1 MEIDLLT
8 KSGEYIREGRFEKAQ
23 IILRR
28 ILSENPNQAKA
39 IELTGDLSLKLE
51 RIQEAIQRYDNASNK
66 YMNNNKFAEAVLCLE
81 KIMMIDKTNDEVVAR
96 LADLYRFYGLSN
108 RSIKAVLD
116 LCGWAL
122 DNKEDRIFVSGLRKI
137 VELQTKN
144 LPLRLSYAKVLLAI
158 ERKQDA
164 QDELRKLKTMAEEAH
179 DDAILEEV
187 NALLPQPD
195 GGEELDPKSRI
206 ELGNLLYEIGSK
218 DEAIV
223 EFEKAVTDL
232 VATGDTEEATSV
244 LNRILEI
251 DPNNKD
257 AAKQLEQLQGGGTA
271 PEPVEA
277 PKEAAPAEETTAEIP
292 SEEALVAEAP
302 SEQEQVD
309 ESIQEPAIE
318 EAPSEE
324 SPAEPASELP
334 SEEESISS
342 EQSDVQS
349 GQSDT
354 GLDMFHDLGQDIEG
368 FVPASESPDEE
379 TPSSAQ
385 STEESLSEDDV
396 SQLEG
401 QIADIEFLLK
411 ETEKAAKP
419 SFEISKEFDD
429 FRKSIVW
436 QEEDPNKLLQLARM
450 AYEND
455 LYKTALK
462 YVEDIRDKKET
473 WPSSLEI
480 HGGSLVKLGQYN
492 NAKKNL
498 AAALIF
504 EGIQENE
511 KIELRYLLASAYE
524 GLGDFDNAM
533 REIERIISI
542 NPNYRDVREIYALLG
557 GKELSVA
564 EPTPSERIQERTAPI
579 PSMAHPE
586 TESKPIPQPSIE
598 PGPELFPQA
607 EHIEKSNATGPQLPE
622 APPKHIEQMAPV
634 EEPRQSEDTY
644 PTIIEEIPSGT
655 VPPSEPIAEVPKKKP
670 AEPSKFEEPPGENIA
685 FL

>member
-28 ILSENPNQAKA
+28 ILSEDPNQAKA
-39 IELTGDLSLKLE
+39 IELTGDLSLKLG
-51 RIQEAIQRYDNASNK
+51 RTPEAIQRYDNASNK
-66 YMNNNKFAEAVLCLE
+66 YMNNNKFAEAILCLE
-81 KIMMIDKTNDEVVAR
+81 KVMMLDRTNDEVVAR

-108 RSIKAVLD
+108 RSIKTVLD

-122 DNKEDRIFVSGLRKI
+122 DNKEDSIFVSGLRKI
-137 VELQTKN
+137 VELQSKN
-144 LPLRLSYAKVLLAI
+144 LPLRLSYAKVLLSI

-164 QDELRKLKTMAEEAH
+164 HDELKRLKSMAEEVH
-179 DDAILEEV
+179 DNAILEEV

-232 VATGDTEEATSV
+232 ITTGDTEEATSV

-251 DPNNKD
+251 DPNNKA
-257 AAKQLEQLQGGGTA
+257 AAKQLDQMQGGT
-271 PEPVEA
+271 VEA
-277 PKEAAPAEETTAEIP
+277 PGEEPAESIPEEVTIPEAPSEETSGEPDPVPETTAETP
-292 SEEALVAEAP
+292 V
-302 SEQEQVD
+302 
-309 ESIQEPAIE
+309 E
-318 EAPSEE
+318 EAPSEIPE
-324 SPAEPASELP
+324 PVSETTPETPDEQEPAPAEQSFDQ
-334 SEEESISS
+334 
-342 EQSDVQS
+342 QSDDGV
-349 GQSDT
+349 
-354 GLDMFHDLGQDIEG
+354 GLDMFSDLGQDIKG
-368 FVPASESPDEE
+368 FIPTPDGTDEE
-379 TPSSAQ
+379 TPTSSTQA
-385 STEESLSEDDV
+385 TEETLSDDDV

-411 ETEKAAKP
+411 ETEKATKP
-419 SFEISKEFDD
+419 GFEISRVFDD
-429 FRKSIVW
+429 FRKSISW

-450 AYEND
+450 AYKND
-455 LYKTALK
+455 LFRTALR

-473 WPSSLEI
+473 WPNSLEI

-492 NAKKNL
+492 DAKKNL

-542 NPNYRDVREIYALLG
+542 DPNYRDVREIYALLG
-557 GKELSVA
+557 GTELPAEEVA
-564 EPTPSERIQERTAPI
+564 PVQAPEEKIPPATATTSSAPDAQPI
-579 PSMAHPE
+579 SQP
-586 TESKPIPQPSIE
+586 PIEQVQASQPPVEHYEQPS
-598 PGPELFPQA
+598 PQQA
-607 EHIEKSNATGPQLPE
+607 W
-622 APPKHIEQMAPV
+622 EQKLKQMDQTAQAKDV
-634 EEPRQSEDTY
+634 HKAEEPY
-644 PTIIEEIPSGT
+644 PMIIEEMPSGPE
-655 VPPSEPIAEVPKKKP
+655 PPSGSIAEVPEKKKTK
-670 AEPSKFEEPPGENIA
+670 PSEFEEPPGENIA

>member
-39 IELTGDLSLKLE
+39 IELTGDLSLKLG
-51 RIQEAIQRYDNASNK
+51 RNQEAVQRYDSASNK
-66 YMNNNKFAEAVLCLE
+66 YMNNNQFAEAILCLE
-81 KIMMIDKTNDEVVAR
+81 KMMMLDNTNDEVVAR

-108 RSIKAVLD
+108 RSIKTVLD

-122 DNKEDRIFVSGLRKI
+122 DHKEDRILMSGLRKI
-137 VELQTKN
+137 VELQPKN
-144 LPLRLSYAKVLLAI
+144 LPLRLSYAKVLLALD
-158 ERKQDA
+158 RKQDA
-164 QDELRKLKTMAEEAH
+164 HDELRQLKASAEETH
-179 DDAILEEV
+179 DEAILEEV

-232 VATGDTEEATSV
+232 ITTGDSEEATAV

-251 DPNNKD
+251 DPNNKE
-257 AAKQLEQLQGGGTA
+257 AAKQLDQLQGGTA
-271 PEPVEA
+271 PETPAEPEPSEEQEPVQETVVEA
-277 PKEAAPAEETTAEIP
+277 P
-292 SEEALVAEAP
+292 
-302 SEQEQVD
+302 
-309 ESIQEPAIE
+309 IE
-318 EAPSEE
+318 EV
-324 SPAEPASELP
+324 P
-334 SEEESISS
+334 SEEEKVEEAIPETPAEEPPSEENVPESEPESIAPS
-342 EQSDVQS
+342 EAQKSEGDV
-349 GQSDT
+349 
-354 GLDMFHDLGQDIEG
+354 GLDMFQDLGQDIEG
-368 FVPASESPDEE
+368 FVPASDDSAEE
-379 TPSSAQ
+379 AAPAETV
-385 STEESLSEDDV
+385 EESSDETLSEEDV

-419 SFEISKEFDD
+419 GFEISKEFDD
-429 FRKSIVW
+429 FCKAISW
-436 QEEDPNKLLQLARM
+436 HEEDPNKLLQLARM

-455 LYKTALK
+455 LYRTALK

-473 WPSSLEI
+473 WPHSLEI

-492 NAKKNL
+492 DAKKYL
-498 AAALIF
+498 AAALIL

-511 KIELRYLLASAYE
+511 KIELRYLLSSAYE

-542 NPNYRDVREIYALLG
+542 DPNYRDVREIYALLG
-557 GKELSVA
+557 GKEL
-564 EPTPSERIQERTAPI
+564 
-579 PSMAHPE
+579 
-586 TESKPIPQPSIE
+586 
-598 PGPELFPQA
+598 
-607 EHIEKSNATGPQLPE
+607 
-622 APPKHIEQMAPV
+622 PV
-634 EEPRQSEDTY
+634 EEPPAAVKEAPVPQAPKIKPDVLAQPIPQAPVEQLPKTPAPMEPTEYSPPMPKQLPEEPTKQEVPVQEQLQPQEPY
-644 PTIIEEIPSGT
+644 PTIIEEPPSGST
-655 VPPSEPIAEVPKKKP
+655 PPPEQLAKVPEKKRSQTP
-670 AEPSKFEEPPGENIA
+670 EFEEPSGENIA